1 LGYLG
6 IALPVLFLINNNRL
20 LASMSHYYYTPGC
33 IFFVGVL
40 VAFALVLIAY
50 EGHPM
55 QKEGEGKEWM
65 SDNLI
70 TTIAGVS
77 ILVAVIIPTSCEGS
91 LDTLKYC
98 GDPDYLFGHSNN
110 TRGIFHL
117 LGAGLFL
124 VLLGVMCV
132 YKFTRSKNPQS
143 MKFHSVYK
151 VCGYTVW
158 ICVLLILIIFV
169 LESTLK
175 FDFNDKVPGYTF
187 WLETIAVIA
196 FALAWLFKGKID
208 QDFGKLRTMLF
219 GK

>member
-1 LGYLG
+1 
-6 IALPVLFLINNNRL
+6 
-20 LASMSHYYYTPGC
+20 
-33 IFFVGVL
+33 
-40 VAFALVLIAY
+40 
-50 EGHPM
+50 
-55 QKEGEGKEWM
+55 
-65 SDNLI
+65 
-70 TTIAGVS
+70 
-77 ILVAVIIPTSCEGS
+77 
-91 LDTLKYC
+91 
-98 GDPDYLFGHSNN
+98 
-110 TRGIFHL
+110 
-117 LGAGLFL
+117 
-124 VLLGVMCV
+124 
-132 YKFTRSKNPQS
+132 